1 VNKRDMIKALQETRA
16 EKRKAL
22 DAILEAATAEK
33 RTKLTD
39 EERSAFDVGEQEI
52 RDIDAR
58 CAELDEQ
65 IRTDEAA
72 AEMATRYAQPA
83 AEGGEQRRAAPG
95 TEVTEQPV
103 YRSGPGGRSYF
114 RDLYAAKRQ
123 GDRDALER
131 LHRNDKMV
139 ADEISRRARTGDRK
153 AEQRAISTTAGAGGE
168 LVPPLWLEDQF
179 VALAR
184 PGRVTAD
191 RAVPGDVPPGTDSI
205 NIPKMLTGT
214 AVAVQ
219 ATQNSG
225 IQQTDATTGS
235 VASPVITLSGGQT
248 ISMQL
253 VEQSPLNV
261 DDLILGD
268 LAMDYAQK
276 ADIQVISG
284 SGSSGQATGLLTLS
298 GTNSIAWTQ
307 ASPALGGAGGMYA
320 SLGAA
325 VSAIHTTRFQPP
337 DCIIMHPRRWSW
349 ALAQSDSANRPMV
362 VPSGQG
368 PNNAAA
374 QPGAIA
380 AQGYVGEMLGLP
392 VYTDANLPTNVGAGT
407 NQDVII
413 VGRMSDVYLWEGNVR
428 AEAFEQTYAAQ
439 LSLLVRLY
447 NYVSFQPGRYPK
459 ALATVTGTGA
469 VTPAF

>member
-22 DAILEAATAEK
+22 DAILETAQTEK

-39 EERSAFDVGEQEI
+39 EERSAFDAGEQEI

-83 AEGGEQRRAAPG
+83 PEGGEQRRAAPG

-114 RDLYAAKRQ
+114 RDLYLAKRQ
-123 GDRDALER
+123 GDRDAMER
-131 LHRNDKMV
+131 LRRNDKMV
-139 ADEISRRARTGDRK
+139 AEK
-153 AEQRAISTTAGAGGE
+153 RAISTTAGAGGE
-168 LVPPLWLEDQF
+168 FVPPLWLEEQF

-191 RAVPGDVPPGTDSI
+191 RAVHGEVPPGTDSI
-205 NIPKMLTGT
+205 NIPKVLTGT

-225 IQQTDATTGS
+225 VQQTDATTGS
-235 VASPVITLSGGQT
+235 VASPVITIAGGQT

-268 LAMDYAQK
+268 LAADYAQK

-298 GTNSIAWTQ
+298 GTNSVAWTQ
-307 ASPALGGAGGMYA
+307 ATPALGGAGGMYA
-320 SLGAA
+320 SLGAGI
-325 VSAIHTTRFQPP
+325 SAIHTNRFAPP
-337 DCIIMHPRRWSW
+337 DCIIMHPRRWAW
-349 ALAQSDSANRPMV
+349 ALAQSDTSNRPLI
-362 VPSGQG
+362 VPQAQG
-368 PNNAAA
+368 PNNAAG
-374 QPGAIA
+374 QPGPIM

-407 NQDVII
+407 NQDVILI
-413 VGRMSDVYLWEGNVR
+413 ARMSDVYLWEGNVR
-428 AEAFEQTYAAQ
+428 AEAFEQTYAQQ
-439 LSLLVRLY
+439 LSLFVRLY

-459 ALATVTGTGA
+459 ALAAVTGTGS

>member
-1 VNKRDMIKALQETRA
+1 MNKRDMIKALQEKRA
-16 EKRKAL
+16 ELRQRI
-22 DAILEAATAEK
+22 DTILETNATEK

-39 EERSAFDVGEQEI
+39 EERGQFDAAETEI
-52 RDIDAR
+52 REIDAR

-72 AEMATRYAQPA
+72 AEMAKRYAEPQPTA
-83 AEGGEQRRAAPG
+83 EQRRSPADLS
-95 TEVTEQPV
+95 VTEQPV
-103 YRSGPGGRSYF
+103 YRSGAGGRSYF
-114 RDLYAAKRQ
+114 KDLYLAKRQ
-123 GDRDALER
+123 GDASALER
-131 LHRNDKMV
+131 LRRNDKMV
-139 ADEISRRARTGDRK
+139 ADEIQQRARAGDRK
-153 AEQRAISTTAGAGGE
+153 AEMRAISTAAGAGGE
-168 LVPPLWLEDQF
+168 LVPPLWLEEQF
-179 VALAR
+179 VGLAR

-219 ATQNSG
+219 ATQNTA

-235 VASPVITLSGGQT
+235 VASPVITLAGGQT

-261 DDLILGD
+261 DDMILGD

-284 SGSSGQATGLLTLS
+284 SGGSGQATGLLTLS

-307 ASPALGGAGGMYA
+307 STPTLGGAGGMYA

-325 VSAIHTTRFQPP
+325 VSAIHTTRYMPP

-349 ALAQSDSANRPMV
+349 ALAQSDTSNRPMV

-374 QPGAIA
+374 VPGAIA
-380 AQGYVGEMLGLP
+380 SQGYVGEMLGLP
-392 VYTDANLPTNVGAGT
+392 VYTDANLPINQGVGT

-413 VGRMSDVYLWEGNVR
+413 IGRMSDVYLWEGSIR

-439 LSLLVRLY
+439 LSLFVRLY
-447 NYVSFQPGRYPK
+447 NYVSFQAGRYPK
-459 ALATVTGTGA
+459 SLAAITGTGSI
-469 VTPAF
+469 TPAF

>member
-1 VNKRDMIKALQETRA
+1 MIKALQETRA
-16 EKRKAL
+16 EKRMAL
-22 DAILEAATAEK
+22 DAILETVSNEK
-33 RTKLTD
+33 RDKLTA
-39 EERSAFDVGEQEI
+39 EERSSFEAGEQEI

-72 AEMATRYAQPA
+72 AEMAKRYAQPQPGGAGGGDDRPPA
-83 AEGGEQRRAAPG
+83 ARGITADEPPE
-95 TEVTEQPV
+95 
-103 YRSGPGGRSYF
+103 YRTGPGGRSYF
-114 RDLYAAKRQ
+114 RDLYLAKRQ
-123 GDRDALER
+123 GDRDAMER
-131 LHRNDKMV
+131 LRRNDKMV
-139 ADEISRRARTGDRK
+139 AAEIQERARKGDRR
-153 AEQRAISTTAGAGGE
+153 AEQRALSTTNGAGGE
-168 LVPPLWLEDQF
+168 LVPPLWLEDEF
-179 VALAR
+179 VKLAR

-191 RAVPGDVPPGTDSI
+191 RVVPGDVPPGTDSI

-225 IQQTDATTGS
+225 VQQTDATTGS
-235 VASPVITLSGGQT
+235 VASPVITLAGGQT
-248 ISMQL
+248 IAMQL

-268 LAMDYAQK
+268 LAADYAQK
-276 ADIQVISG
+276 LDVQVLSG

-307 ASPALGGAGGMYA
+307 ATPALGGAGGMYS

-325 VSAIHTTRFQPP
+325 ISAIHTTRYQPP
-337 DCIIMHPRRWSW
+337 NCIVMHPRRWAW
-349 ALAQSDSANRPMV
+349 ALAQSDSSNRPMV
-362 VPSGQG
+362 VPQGQG
-368 PNNAAA
+368 PFNAAG

-380 AQGYVGEMLGLP
+380 AEGYVGEMLGLP
-392 VYTDANLPTNVGAGT
+392 VYADANLPTNLGTGT
-407 NQDVII
+407 NQDVIL
-413 VGRMSDVYLWEGNVR
+413 VMRASDVFLWEGNVR
-428 AEAFEQTYAAQ
+428 AEAFEQTYAQQ
-439 LSLLVRLY
+439 LSLFVRLY

-459 ALATVTGTGA
+459 AIAAVTGTGS

>member
-1 VNKRDMIKALQETRA
+1 MNKRDMIKALQEKRA
-16 EKRKAL
+16 ELRASI
-22 DAILEAATAEK
+22 DNILATAQKEE
-33 RTKLTD
+33 RTKLTAD
-39 EERSAFDVGEQEI
+39 ERSAFDTGETEI

-72 AEMATRYAQPA
+72 AEMATRYAQPQA
-83 AEGGEQRRAAPG
+83 DAEQRRSPADL
-95 TEVTEQPV
+95 TVNEQPV
-103 YRSGPGGRSYF
+103 YRSGPGGQSYF
-114 RDLYAAKRQ
+114 RDLYLAKRQ
-123 GDRDALER
+123 GDTHALDR
-131 LHRNDKMV
+131 LRRNDKMV
-139 ADEISRRARTGDRK
+139 AEKRGLT
-153 AEQRAISTTAGAGGE
+153 TTAGAGGE

-191 RAVPGDVPPGTDSI
+191 RAVPGNVPPGTDSI

-219 ATQNSG
+219 ATQNTA

-235 VASPVITLSGGQT
+235 IASPVITVAGGQT

-268 LAMDYAQK
+268 LAADYAQK
-276 ADIQVISG
+276 LDVQVLSG

-307 ASPALGGAGGMYA
+307 TTPALGGAGGMYS

-325 VSAIHTTRFQPP
+325 AAAIHTNRYMSP
-337 DCIIMHPRRWSW
+337 DCIIMHPRRWAW
-349 ALAQSDSANRPMV
+349 TLAQSDSSNRPMV
-362 VPSGQG
+362 VPQGQG
-368 PNNAAA
+368 PNNAAGT
-374 QPGAIA
+374 PGALA
-380 AQGYVGEMLGLP
+380 AQGYVGDMLGLP
-392 VYTDANLPTNVGAGT
+392 VYADPNLPTNLGTGT
-407 NQDVII
+407 NQDVILLA
-413 VGRMSDVYLWEGNVR
+413 RMADVYLWEGDVR

-439 LSLLVRLY
+439 LSLFVRLY
-447 NYVSFQPGRYPK
+447 NYVSFQAGRYPK
-459 ALATVTGTGA
+459 ALAAVTGTGA
-469 VTPAF
+469 VVPTF

>member
-1 VNKRDMIKALQETRA
+1 MIKALQEKRA
-16 EKRKAL
+16 ELRASI
-22 DAILEAATAEK
+22 DRILETATTEK

-39 EERSAFDVGEQEI
+39 EEKNTFDSGEAEI
-52 RDIDAR
+52 REIDAR

-72 AEMATRYAQPA
+72 AAMATRYAEPQ
-83 AEGGEQRRAAPG
+83 AEGSGGGDGRPVARGITADEP
-95 TEVTEQPV
+95 PV

-114 RDLYAAKRQ
+114 RDLYLAKRQ

-139 ADEISRRARTGDRK
+139 AEAIQQRARAGDRK
-153 AEQRAISTTAGAGGE
+153 AEQRAISTTNGAGGE
-168 LVPPLWLEDQF
+168 LVPPLWLEDEF
-179 VALAR
+179 VTLAR

-225 IQQTDATTGS
+225 VQQTDATTGS
-235 VASPVITLSGGQT
+235 VASPVITLAGGQT

-261 DDLILGD
+261 DNLILSD

-276 ADIQVISG
+276 ADLQVISG

-307 ASPALGGAGGMYA
+307 ASPALGGTGGMYA

-325 VSAIHTTRFQPP
+325 VSAIHTTRYQPP

-392 VYTDANLPTNVGAGT
+392 VFTDANLPTNLGAGT
-407 NQDVII
+407 NQDAILVM
-413 VGRMSDVYLWEGNVR
+413 RASDVYLWEGNVR

-459 ALATVTGTGA
+459 AIAVVTGTGA
-469 VTPAF
+469 VLPVF

>member
-1 VNKRDMIKALQETRA
+1 VNKRDMIKALQEKRA
-16 EKRKAL
+16 DKRKAL
-22 DAILEAATAEK
+22 DAILEKATTEN

-39 EERSAFDVGEQEI
+39 EERSAFDAGEQDI

-83 AEGGEQRRAAPG
+83 PEGSEQRRAAPG
-95 TEVTEQPV
+95 TEVNEPPE

-114 RDLYAAKRQ
+114 RDLYLAKRQ
-123 GDRDALER
+123 GDRDAMER
-131 LHRNDKMV
+131 LRRNDKMV
-139 ADEISRRARTGDRK
+139 AEK
-153 AEQRAISTTAGAGGE
+153 RAISTTAGAGGE
-168 LVPPLWLEDQF
+168 FVPPLWLEEQF

-191 RAVPGDVPPGTDSI
+191 RAVHGEVPPGTDSI
-205 NIPKMLTGT
+205 NIPKVLTGT

-225 IQQTDATTGS
+225 VQQTDATTGS
-235 VASPVITLSGGQT
+235 VASPVITIAGGQT

-268 LAMDYAQK
+268 LAADYAQK

-298 GTNSIAWTQ
+298 GTNSVAWTQ
-307 ASPALGGAGGMYA
+307 ATPALGGAGGMYA
-320 SLGAA
+320 SLGAGI
-325 VSAIHTTRFQPP
+325 SAIHTNRFAPP
-337 DCIIMHPRRWSW
+337 DCIIMHPRRWAW
-349 ALAQSDSANRPMV
+349 ALAQSDTSNRPLI
-362 VPSGQG
+362 VPTAQG
-368 PNNAAA
+368 PNNAAG
-374 QPGAIA
+374 QPGAIM

-407 NQDVII
+407 NQDVILI
-413 VGRMSDVYLWEGNVR
+413 ARMSDVYLWEGNVR
-428 AEAFEQTYAAQ
+428 AEAFEQTYAQQ
-439 LSLLVRLY
+439 LSLFVRLY

-459 ALATVTGTGA
+459 ALASVTGTGS